1 MMEKRLKINEVA
13 KLLCTTPD
21 AIRLYERKKIIQP
34 SRDRENQYRGFTQE
48 DITRLYDC
56 KMLQNV
62 GFSLS
67 EIANIIANVSPE
79 EFDSLLEEKERE
91 LEQKVLRYN
100 RVLDQMHRLQAA
112 RHLYNYYDG
121 EFYIRDSP
129 HVLVCCYANAG
140 ELNRRSL
147 ECPFYQDV
155 IEYHNIFR
163 RCIVV
168 PHDKAFSDVAGMEGM
183 PGYSIEIDKAR
194 ELGLKADDVVSEWK
208 PRRSVYT
215 VIKVDEMLSREDLKP
230 AYDWI
235 DAHQFRLA
243 GDILAWVLK
252 IVFDHGKISRL
263 YAVWLP
269 VE

>member
-1 MMEKRLKINEVA
+1 MEKRLKINEVA
-13 KLLCTTPD
+13 RLLCTTPD

-34 SRDRENQYRGFTQE
+34 SRDQENRYRGFTQE

-56 KMLQNV
+56 KLLQNV

-67 EIANIIANVSPE
+67 EISNIIANGSPE
-79 EFDSLLEEKERE
+79 EFDLLLEEKAKE
-91 LEQKVLRYN
+91 LEQKLLRYT

-112 RHLYNYYDG
+112 KYLLEYYDG

-147 ECPFYQDV
+147 ECPFYQHV
-155 IEYHNIFR
+155 IEYHNMFR
-163 RCIVV
+163 RCIVI
-168 PHDKAFSDVAGMEGM
+168 PHANAFSDVIGMDGM

-194 ELGLKADDVVSEWK
+194 ELRLEADDVVSEWQ
-208 PRRSVYT
+208 PHRSVYT
-215 VIKVDEMLSREDLKP
+215 VIRVEEKLRREDLQP

-235 DAHQFRLA
+235 SAHNFRLA

>member
-1 MMEKRLKINEVA
+1 MEKRLKINEVA
-13 KLLCTTPD
+13 RLLCTTPD

-34 SRDRENQYRGFTQE
+34 SRDQENRYRGFTQE

-56 KMLQNV
+56 KLLQNV

-67 EIANIIANVSPE
+67 EISNIISNGSPE
-79 EFDSLLEEKERE
+79 EFDQLLEEKAKE
-91 LEQKVLRYN
+91 LEQKLLRYT

-112 RHLYNYYDG
+112 KYLLEYYEG

-140 ELNRRSL
+140 ELNRRIL
-147 ECPFYQDV
+147 ECPFYQHV
-155 IEYHNIFR
+155 IEYHNMFR

-168 PHDKAFSDVAGMEGM
+168 PYANAFSDVVGMDGM
-183 PGYSIEIDKAR
+183 PGYSIEIEKAR
-194 ELGLKADDVVSEWK
+194 ELGLESDDVVSEWK
-208 PRRSVYT
+208 PHRSVYT
-215 VIKVDEMLSREDLKP
+215 VIRVEEKLRREDLQP

-235 DAHQFRLA
+235 SAHNFRLA

>member
-1 MMEKRLKINEVA
+1 MEKYLKINEVA
-13 KLLCTTPD
+13 RLLCTTPD
-21 AIRLYERKKIIQP
+21 AIRLYERKNIIQP
-34 SRDRENQYRGFTQE
+34 SRDQNNRYRGFTQE

-56 KMLQNV
+56 KLLQNV

-67 EIANIIANVSPE
+67 EIAKIISDTSPE
-79 EFDSLLEEKERE
+79 EFDCLLEEKAKEI
-91 LEQKVLRYN
+91 EQKLQRYS

-112 RHLYNYYDG
+112 GYLLEYYEG

-147 ECPFYQDV
+147 EGPFYQHV
-155 IEYHNIFR
+155 IEYHNMFR

-168 PHDKAFSDVAGMEGM
+168 PQANALSDVVGMNAM
-183 PGYSIEIDKAR
+183 PGYSIEIDKAK
-194 ELGLKADDVVSEWK
+194 ELGLEADDVVAEWR
-208 PRRSVYT
+208 PHRSVYT
-215 VIKVDEMLSREDLKP
+215 VIRVADKLRREDLQP
-230 AYDWI
+230 AYNWMAQHSFTLD
-235 DAHQFRLA
+235 

-252 IVFDHGKISRL
+252 LIYDHEQVTRL

-269 VE
+269 VK

>member
-1 MMEKRLKINEVA
+1 MEKRLKINEVA
-13 KLLCTTPD
+13 RLLCTTPD
-21 AIRLYERKKIIQP
+21 AIRLYERKNIVQP
-34 SRDRENQYRGFTQE
+34 SRDRDNQYRGFTQE

-56 KMLQNV
+56 KLLQNV

-67 EIANIIANVSPE
+67 EIANIISNVSPD

-91 LEQKVLRYN
+91 IEQKVLRYN
-100 RVLDQMHRLQAA
+100 RVMDQMHRLQAA
-112 RHLYNYYDG
+112 KHLYEYYAG

-129 HVLVCCYANAG
+129 HVLVCCYSNAG

-155 IEYHNIFR
+155 IEYHNMFR

-168 PHDKAFSDVAGMEGM
+168 PQEKAYSEIIGMEGM
-183 PGYSIEIDKAR
+183 PGYSIEIEKAQ
-194 ELGLKADDVVSEWK
+194 ELGIAVDEVVSEWK

-215 VIKVDEMLSREDLKP
+215 VIRVDGMLRREDLQP

-235 DAHQFRLA
+235 NDHNFKLA

-252 IVFDHGKISRL
+252 IVFDHGNISRL

-269 VE
+269 IE

>member
-1 MMEKRLKINEVA
+1 MEKRLKINEVA
-13 KLLCTTPD
+13 RLLCTTPD
-21 AIRLYERKKIIQP
+21 AIRLYERKNIIQP
-34 SRDRENQYRGFTQE
+34 SRDKENQYRGFTQE

-56 KMLQNV
+56 KLLQNV

-67 EIANIIANVSPE
+67 EIAHIIADVSPD
-79 EFDSLLEEKERE
+79 EFDRLLEEKERE
-91 LEQKVLRYN
+91 IEQKVLRYS
-100 RVLDQMHRLQAA
+100 RVMEQMHRLQAA
-112 RHLYNYYDG
+112 NSLYEYYSG

-129 HVLVCCYANAG
+129 HVLVCCYSNAG

-155 IEYHNIFR
+155 IEYHNMFR

-168 PHDKAFSDVAGMEGM
+168 PQEKANSDVIGMEGM
-183 PGYSIEIDKAR
+183 PGYSIEIEKAQ
-194 ELGLKADDVVSEWK
+194 ELGIKADEVVSELK

-215 VIKVDEMLSREDLKP
+215 VIRVESKLRREDLQP

-235 DAHQFRLA
+235 SEHNFKLA

-269 VE
+269 IE

>member
-1 MMEKRLKINEVA
+1 MEKRLKINEVA
-13 KLLCTTPD
+13 RLLCTTPD
-21 AIRLYERKKIIQP
+21 AIRLYERKNIIRP
-34 SRDRENQYRGFTQE
+34 SRDRDNRYRGFTQE

-56 KMLQNV
+56 KLLQNV

-67 EIANIIANVSPE
+67 EIAHIIANVSPD
-79 EFDSLLEEKERE
+79 EFDRLLEEKAGE
-91 LEQKVLRYN
+91 LEQKLQRYE

-112 RHLYNYYDG
+112 KYLLEYYEG
-121 EFYIRDSP
+121 HFYIRDSP
-129 HVLVCCYANAG
+129 HALVCCYASAG

-147 ECPFYQDV
+147 ECPFYQHV
-155 IEYHNIFR
+155 IEYHNMFR
-163 RCIVV
+163 RCIVI
-168 PHDKAFSDVAGMEGM
+168 PRANAFSDVVGMDGM

-194 ELGLKADDVVSEWK
+194 ELGLQADDVVAEWE

-215 VIKVDEMLSREDLKP
+215 VIHVEEKLRREDLQG

-235 DAHQFRLA
+235 EQHNFTLA

-269 VE
+269 VD

>member
-1 MMEKRLKINEVA
+1 MEKRLKINEVA

-21 AIRLYERKKIIQP
+21 AIRLYERKNIIQP
-34 SRDRENQYRGFTQE
+34 SRDKENQYRGFTQE

-56 KMLQNV
+56 KLLQNV

-79 EFDSLLEEKERE
+79 EFDSLLEEKEHE

-112 RHLYNYYDG
+112 KHLFDYYEG
-121 EFYIRDSP
+121 EFYIRNSP

-147 ECPFYQDV
+147 ECPFYQHV
-155 IEYHNIFR
+155 IEYHNMFR

-168 PHDKAFSDVAGMEGM
+168 PQEKAFSDVVGMEGM
-183 PGYSIEIDKAR
+183 PGYSIEIEKAR
-194 ELGLKADDVVSEWK
+194 ELGLEADEVVSEWK
-208 PRRSVYT
+208 PKRSVYT
-215 VIKVDEMLSREDLKP
+215 VIQVEDKLRREDLQP
-230 AYDWI
+230 AYTWI
-235 DAHQFRLA
+235 RDHNFTLA

-269 VE
+269 IE

>member
-1 MMEKRLKINEVA
+1 MEKRLKINEVA
-13 KLLCTTPD
+13 RLLCTTPD
-21 AIRLYERKKIIQP
+21 AIRLYERKNIIQP
-34 SRDRENQYRGFTQE
+34 SRDKENQYRGFTQE

-56 KMLQNV
+56 KHLQNV

-67 EIANIIANVSPE
+67 EIANIISSVSPE
-79 EFDSLLEEKERE
+79 EFDSLLEEKEKE
-91 LEQKVLRYN
+91 LEQKILRYT

-112 RHLYNYYDG
+112 KRLFDYYDG
-121 EFYIRDSP
+121 HFYIRDSP

-147 ECPFYQDV
+147 ECPFYQHV
-155 IEYHNIFR
+155 IEYHNMFR

-168 PHDKAFSDVAGMEGM
+168 PQANAFSDVVGMNAM
-183 PGYSIEIDKAR
+183 PGYSIEIEKAN
-194 ELGLKADDVVSEWK
+194 ELGLIADEVVSEWK

-215 VIKVDEMLSREDLKP
+215 VIRVEDKLSREDLQP

-235 DAHQFRLA
+235 GEHNFKLA
-243 GDILAWVLK
+243 GDILAWVIK
-252 IVFDHGKISRL
+252 IVFNHGKISRL

-269 VE
+269 ID